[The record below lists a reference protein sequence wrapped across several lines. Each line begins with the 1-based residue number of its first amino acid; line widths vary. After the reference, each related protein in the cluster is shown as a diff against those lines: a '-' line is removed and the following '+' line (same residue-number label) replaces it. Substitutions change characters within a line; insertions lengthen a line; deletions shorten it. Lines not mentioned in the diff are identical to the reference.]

1 MPNLNLKGGAPAPM
15 VGVKSSGKPGGEG
28 FGSKKIAGLPMPV
41 VLLLGAVIVLVVG
54 YFGMNKMGMIGK
66 KKPAPVVVAPP
77 TVVPEDTT
85 STASTAARSENE
97 GLVEF
102 KEKPSFGADKK
113 ADVKSSM
120 KPSTTTTP
128 GKTAT
133 STTPTFTSS
142 TLPKIPMSS
151 SGKYSVQVSSWSSE
165 QKAKIEADVL
175 TRAGFPAFVEKGSVS
190 GAGKR
195 FRVYVGRYDSDKAA
209 RSSAEK
215 IAHMLEGGYWV
226 VRLSK

>member
-15 VGVKSSGKPGGEG
+15 VGVKPSGRPGGEG

-41 VLLLGAVIVLVVG
+41 VLLLGAVILLGGG
-54 YFGMNKMGMIGK
+54 YFGLNKAGIIGK
-66 KKPAPVVVAPP
+66 KKPVPVVVAPP
-77 TVVPEDTT
+77 PTAPEDST
-85 STASTAARSENE
+85 SAASTAARSENE

-102 KEKPSFGADKK
+102 KEKPTFGADKK
-113 ADVKSSM
+113 ANVKSSL
-120 KPSTTTTP
+120 KSSTTMTP
-128 GKTAT
+128 GKTAA
-133 STTPTFTSS
+133 STAFTSS

-175 TRAGFPAFVEKGSVS
+175 TRAGFPAFVEKGNVS
-190 GAGKR
+190 GEGRR

-215 IAHMLEGGYWV
+215 ISHMLEGGYWV

>member
-15 VGVKSSGKPGGEG
+15 VGVKSSGKPGAEG

-41 VLLLGAVIVLVVG
+41 VLLLGAVIVLGGG
-54 YFGMNKMGMIGK
+54 YFGLNKAGIIGK
-66 KKPAPVVVAPP
+66 KKAVPVVVAPP
-77 TVVPEDTT
+77 TTVPEDTASAATT
-85 STASTAARSENE
+85 SARSENE

-113 ADVKSSM
+113 ADAKSSL
-120 KPSTTTTP
+120 KSSTTLTP
-128 GKTAT
+128 GKSLA
-133 STTPTFTSS
+133 SNSPSFTSS
-142 TLPKIPMSS
+142 APPKIPMSS
-151 SGKYSVQVSSWSSE
+151 NGKYSVQVSSWSSE

-175 TRAGFPAFVEKGSVS
+175 TRAGFPAFVDKGSVS
-190 GAGKR
+190 GQGKR

>member
-15 VGVKSSGKPGGEG
+15 VGVKSSGHPGGEG

-41 VLLLGAVIVLVVG
+41 VILLGAVIVLGGG
-54 YFGMNKMGMIGK
+54 YYGLNKAGIIGK

-77 TVVPEDTT
+77 PAVPEDTA
-85 STASTAARSENE
+85 SAASTAARSENE

-102 KEKPSFGADKK
+102 REKPTFGAE
-113 ADVKSSM
+113 
-120 KPSTTTTP
+120 
-128 GKTAT
+128 KTGT
-133 STTPTFTSS
+133 STASALTSS

-165 QKAKIEADVL
+165 QKAMIEADVL
-175 TRAGFPAFVEKGSVS
+175 TRAGFPAFVEKGNVS
-190 GAGKR
+190 GEGKR

-209 RSSAEK
+209 RSTAEK
-215 IAHMLEGGYWV
+215 MAHMLEGGYWV

>member
-1 MPNLNLKGGAPAPM
+1 MPNLNLKGGTPQPM

-28 FGSKKIAGLPMPV
+28 FGSKKMAGLPMPV
-41 VLLLGAVIVLVVG
+41 VLLLGAVIVLGGG
-54 YFGMNKMGMIGK
+54 YFGLNKAGIIGK
-66 KKPAPVVVAPP
+66 KKPIPVVVAPP
-77 TVVPEDTT
+77 TTVPEDTT
-85 STASTAARSENE
+85 SASSTGARSENE

-102 KEKPSFGADKK
+102 KEKPAFGSEKK
-113 ADVKSSM
+113 ADVKSSLR
-120 KPSTTTTP
+120 PSTTMTT

-133 STTPTFTSS
+133 SAAFTSS
-142 TLPKIPMSS
+142 TLPRIPMSS

-175 TRAGFPAFVEKGSVS
+175 TRAGFPAFVEKGNVS
-190 GAGKR
+190 GEGKR

>member
-15 VGVKSSGKPGGEG
+15 VGVKSAGKPGGEG

-41 VLLLGAVIVLVVG
+41 VLLLVAVVVLGGG
-54 YFGMNKMGMIGK
+54 YFGLNKMGIIGK
-66 KKPAPVVVAPP
+66 KKPVPVVVAPP
-77 TVVPEDTT
+77 PTVAEDTT
-85 STASTAARSENE
+85 SAASTAARSENE

-102 KEKPSFGADKK
+102 KEKPTFGADKK
-113 ADVKSSM
+113 GDAKSSM
-120 KPSTTTTP
+120 KPSTTMTP
-128 GKTAT
+128 GKAAA
-133 STTPTFTSS
+133 SSAPTFTSS

-175 TRAGFPAFVEKGSVS
+175 TRAGFPAFVEKGNVS
-190 GAGKR
+190 GEGKR
-195 FRVYVGRYDSDKAA
+195 FRVYVGRYDSDRAA

>member
-1 MPNLNLKGGAPAPM
+1 MA
-15 VGVKSSGKPGGEG
+15 GVKAGGKPGSEG
-28 FGSKKIAGLPMPV
+28 FGSKKVAGLPMPV
-41 VLLLGAVIVLVVG
+41 VLLLGAVIVLGVG
-54 YFGMNKMGMIGK
+54 YFGLNKAGIIGK

-77 TVVPEDTT
+77 TTVPEDTT
-85 STASTAARSENE
+85 SAASTAARSENE

-102 KEKPSFGADKK
+102 KEKATFGAEKK
-113 ADVKSSM
+113 ADGKSSLT
-120 KPSTTTTP
+120 S

-133 STTPTFTSS
+133 STGSKYTSS
-142 TLPKIPMSS
+142 TLPRIPMSS

-175 TRAGFPAFVEKGSVS
+175 TRAGFPAFVEKGNVS
-190 GAGKR
+190 GEGKR

>member
-1 MPNLNLKGGAPAPM
+1 MPNLNLKGGTPAPM
-15 VGVKSSGKPGGEG
+15 VGVKPSGKPAPAG
-28 FGSKKIAGLPMPV
+28 FGSRKVAGLPMPV
-41 VLLLGAVIVLVVG
+41 VLLLGAVIVLGGG
-54 YFGMNKMGMIGK
+54 YFGLNKMGIIGK
-66 KKPAPVVVAPP
+66 KKPVPVVVAPP
-77 TVVPEDTT
+77 ATVPEDTT
-85 STASTAARSENE
+85 SAASTAARSENE

-102 KEKPSFGADKK
+102 KEKPSFGSEKK

-120 KPSTTTTP
+120 KPSTTMTP
-128 GKTAT
+128 GKTAK
-133 STTPTFTSS
+133 STASTFTSS

-175 TRAGFPAFVEKGSVS
+175 TRAGFPAFVEKGNVS
-190 GAGKR
+190 GEGKR